1 MNDSATITLAGASV
15 ELMAERALYWPASQA
30 LIVADVHLGKES
42 VFGRSGLAIPDGSTQ
57 TDLARLA
64 GLIERRGAQRLV
76 VLGDLVHAPPDPGAT
91 WPAALS
97 AWLDAHPTLSV
108 QVIAGNHDRPTAR
121 RRLDPRIVWTEGPLK
136 MPPFVLAHE
145 PARSGNGYVLCG
157 HLHPALRLKVRS
169 DALRSPV
176 FWLTREVGVLPSFGR
191 FTGGYNVRPH
201 PEDRVFMTGPGALVE
216 VSGAAVD
223 RFGTPDRPWTAGP

>member
-1 MNDSATITLAGASV
+1 MSDSATITLAGESV
-15 ELMAERALYWPASQA
+15 ELMAERALYWPASRA

-42 VFGRSGLAIPDGSTQ
+42 IFGRSGLAIPDGSTG

-64 GLIERRGAQRLV
+64 DLVKRCRAQRLI
-76 VLGDLVHAPPDPGAT
+76 VLGDLVHAPPDPAAT

-97 AWLDAHPTLSV
+97 AWLDAHPALTV
-108 QVIAGNHDRPTAR
+108 QVIAGNHDRPAAR
-121 RRLDPRIVWTEGPLK
+121 RRLDTRIAWTEGPLQ
-136 MPPFVLAHE
+136 MSPFVLAHE
-145 PARSGNGYVLCG
+145 PLRTGNEYVLCG

-176 FWLTREVGVLPSFGR
+176 FWLTRDVGVLPSFGR

-201 PEDRVFMTGPGALVE
+201 AEDRVFMTGPGALVE
-216 VSGAAVD
+216 VSGASVD
-223 RFGTPDRPWTAGP
+223 RFGAPDRPWTAGP